1 MLVVADVSPFIALAQ
16 LSKLDLLPTL
26 FGEVVIPPDVLAE
39 LGAPNRPLP
48 IQALASSLPHWVI
61 VRVPTERI
69 CVPGLHAGETA
80 AIQLASE
87 LNADMLLID
96 EIKGRKV
103 AIQRGLRI
111 TGTVGILETAALNG
125 MLDLRDILAQLKRTD
140 FWVSQKLI
148 DNELRRYDEKQE
160 EQ

>member
-1 MLVVADVSPFIALAQ
+1 MLAKPRLY
-16 LSKLDLLPTL
+16 
-26 FGEVVIPPDVLAE
+26 
-39 LGAPNRPLP
+39 
-48 IQALASSLPHWVI
+48 SLQVNS
-61 VRVPTERI
+61 TRI
-69 CVPGLHAGETA
+69 CFC
-80 AIQLASE
+80 
-87 LNADMLLID
+87 ID

-125 MLDLRDILAQLKRTD
+125 MFDLRDVLAQLKRTD

-148 DNELRRYDEKQE
+148 DNVLRRYDEKQE